1 MNQTSAIRA
10 FVSFMM
16 KFIARGLCAASVV
29 DPVAR
34 EELAAF
40 PEGFAF
46 EMGVLPDGPSLRLR
60 KQNGVLVPADGGKPD
75 LAIRFKH
82 LRHALVS
89 FTFQESTAQSFA
101 SERMLL
107 DGDIPHAMRMQ
118 RVLDRLLLLTLP
130 QAIAVKAL
138 KRVPAL
144 PPREK
149 ALAVARLYAQMLPKP
164 LARARG

>member
-1 MNQTSAIRA
+1 MNTTTTRA
-10 FVSFMM
+10 FVGLMM

-40 PEGFAF
+40 ADGFVF

-60 KQNGVLVPADGGKPD
+60 KENGVLVPADDAKPE

-107 DGDIPHAMRMQ
+107 DGDIPNAMRMQ
-118 RVLDRLLLLTLP
+118 RVLDRLLVLTLP
-130 QAIAVKAL
+130 RAIAEKAL
-138 KRVPAL
+138 KRVPVI

-149 ALAVARLYAQMLPKP
+149 VAAVARLYARMVW
-164 LARARG
+164 

>member
-1 MNQTSAIRA
+1 MNDTRAIRA
-10 FVSFMM
+10 FVGFMM

-34 EELAAF
+34 AELAAF
-40 PEGFAF
+40 PDGFAF

-60 KQNGVLVPADGGKPD
+60 KQNGVLVPADDAKPD

-118 RVLDRLLLLTLP
+118 RVLDRLLVLTLP
-130 QAIAVKAL
+130 HSIATKAL
-138 KRVPAL
+138 KRVPVI
-144 PPREK
+144 PVREK
-149 ALAVARLYAQMLPKP
+149 SVAVARLYAQMI
-164 LARARG
+164 R